1 MKKSLRKI
9 IAAICMGTMLLS
21 CTAYGAD
28 SSQNLMA
35 YTDNV
40 LSDGSLIYYFEEV
53 AVTLPADWQGK
64 VQIETTD
71 NSATFYHKASHE
83 KWQEKYGQEGGKLF
97 TLSCTVNHDFQ
108 ELPDFTYIG
117 FSDQSVMNYFMIFPT
132 DFQAYTD
139 DSAIAAEF
147 QQMNTEIDFVKQHAY
162 MLSEGDNNTVSAAE
176 PAAIPTT
183 EEYTGSWVQ
192 IMDEFEICLL
202 PDWEE
207 VELDEEDKAE
217 GAYYAA
223 KCVDQDAVLIVMAM
237 DLTEG
242 YTQEE
247 IEAELAEGNFD
258 SMLEVAE
265 EALKQQGYTIE
276 KTEVIHDIPCT
287 FFSYEDA
294 YGIVF
299 MDQGD
304 SVMDVLYFSG
314 EDMENNDGV
323 QSILHSVRWVG

>member
-1 MKKSLRKI
+1 
-9 IAAICMGTMLLS
+9 
-21 CTAYGAD
+21 
-28 SSQNLMA
+28 
-35 YTDNV
+35 
-40 LSDGSLIYYFEEV
+40 
-53 AVTLPADWQGK
+53 
-64 VQIETTD
+64 
-71 NSATFYHKASHE
+71 
-83 KWQEKYGQEGGKLF
+83 
-97 TLSCTVNHDFQ
+97 
-108 ELPDFTYIG
+108 
-117 FSDQSVMNYFMIFPT
+117 
-132 DFQAYTD
+132 
-139 DSAIAAEF
+139 
-147 QQMNTEIDFVKQHAY
+147 
-162 MLSEGDNNTVSAAE
+162 
-176 PAAIPTT
+176 
-183 EEYTGSWVQ
+183 
-192 IMDEFEICLL
+192 MDEFEICLL

-217 GAYYAA
+217 GAYCAA

>member
-1 MKKSLRKI
+1 M
-9 IAAICMGTMLLS
+9 
-21 CTAYGAD
+21 
-28 SSQNLMA
+28 
-35 YTDNV
+35 
-40 LSDGSLIYYFEEV
+40 
-53 AVTLPADWQGK
+53 
-64 VQIETTD
+64 
-71 NSATFYHKASHE
+71 
-83 KWQEKYGQEGGKLF
+83 
-97 TLSCTVNHDFQ
+97 
-108 ELPDFTYIG
+108 
-117 FSDQSVMNYFMIFPT
+117 
-132 DFQAYTD
+132 
-139 DSAIAAEF
+139 
-147 QQMNTEIDFVKQHAY
+147 
-162 MLSEGDNNTVSAAE
+162 
-176 PAAIPTT
+176 
-183 EEYTGSWVQ
+183 
-192 IMDEFEICLL
+192 
-202 PDWEE
+202 
-207 VELDEEDKAE
+207 
-217 GAYYAA
+217 
-223 KCVDQDAVLIVMAM
+223 LIVMAM

-258 SMLEVAE
+258 SMLKVAE

>member
-1 MKKSLRKI
+1 MKKSWRKTI
-9 IAAICMGTMLLS
+9 TAVCMGTMLFS
-21 CTAYGAD
+21 GNVYRAD
-28 SSQNLMA
+28 SSQDLMA

-64 VQIETTD
+64 FEIVTTD
-71 NSATFYHKASHE
+71 NSAAFYHKASHE
-83 KWQEKYGQEGGKLF
+83 KWQEKYGQEGGGRRQ
-97 TLSCTVNHDFQ
+97 TVYLVLHH
-108 ELPDFTYIG
+108 
-117 FSDQSVMNYFMIFPT
+117 
-132 DFQAYTD
+132 TD

-147 QQMNTEIDFVKQHAY
+147 QQMNAEIDFVKQNAY
-162 MLSEGDNNTVSAAE
+162 MLSKATNTDRLLSQRRYQLRNRSQRRYQ
-176 PAAIPTT
+176 PNT

-247 IEAELAEGNFD
+247 IEAERAEGNFD

-287 FFSYEDA
+287 FF
-294 YGIVF
+294 F
-299 MDQGD
+299 
-304 SVMDVLYFSG
+304 L
-314 EDMENNDGV
+314 
-323 QSILHSVRWVG
+323 